1 MKKKL
6 CILQNGLARGGTDT
20 FVVNLCRGLDKKKFD
35 ITVVNPSDKP
45 GSVVREPEVIAAGA
59 KIIHTTRL
67 SGIKGQIN
75 HLRQLYKILKTG
87 EYDIFQTNIDLFNG
101 PNLLVAKLAGVP
113 IRCCHSHNGMQNK
126 ETIKGKTLPV
136 RLYQSAMRWM
146 CKKYSN
152 RQCGC
157 SEIAMDFLYPNMDW
171 RKSEYPTIINNGIDL
186 DFYRQK
192 IDRTEKLTELNLPT
206 DKKYLLTIGHLI
218 EQKNPTFIAEIFSA
232 LSKKRNNV
240 DLIWVGNGKLKGE
253 VLKILEKGGVTN
265 RVHFLENRTDL
276 NEIMHCAELFIF
288 PSLFEGLGIVAIE
301 AQAAGLPCL
310 LADTLPIETDCGG
323 ALYLPINSGET
334 VWVNY
339 INNILDGKIRLSS
352 DDSKLEKFS
361 IQYMTEQMTQVFE
374 YSK

>member
-136 RLYQSAMRWM
+136 RLYQSAMKWM

-152 RQCGC
+152 RRCGC
-157 SEIAMDFLYPNMDW
+157 SEIAMDFLYPNIDW
-171 RKSEYPTIINNGIDL
+171 RKSKYPTIINNGIDL
-186 DFYRQK
+186 DFYRKK
-192 IDRTEKLTELNLPT
+192 IDRTEKLSELNLPT

-232 LSKKRNNV
+232 LAKKRNDV

-253 VLKILEKGGVTN
+253 VLKILEKGGVMN
-265 RVHFLENRTDL
+265 RVHFLENRTDI
-276 NEIMHCAELFIF
+276 NEIMQCSDIF
-288 PSLFEGLGIVAIE
+288 LLPSIFEGLPLVSVEAQASNLPSLFSDTITKEMDCGLGLFI
-301 AQAAGLPCL
+301 
-310 LADTLPIETDCGG
+310 
-323 ALYLPINSGET
+323 PINKGVSP
-334 VWVNY
+334 WVTA
-339 INNILDGKIRLSS
+339 IMGLLEGNIKLSI
-352 DDSKLEKFS
+352 DNERLEKFS
-361 IQYMTEQMTQVFE
+361 IQYMAEQMTQVFE